1 MCVTKDHKSTGLVL
15 KTRQTY
21 PLFQSFILI
30 INIMLSIVKSKKAI
44 HRWPS

>member
-1 MCVTKDHKSTGLVL
+1 MCVTKDHKSTELVL

-30 INIMLSIVKSKKAI
+30 IYIMLSDVE
-44 HRWPS
+44 